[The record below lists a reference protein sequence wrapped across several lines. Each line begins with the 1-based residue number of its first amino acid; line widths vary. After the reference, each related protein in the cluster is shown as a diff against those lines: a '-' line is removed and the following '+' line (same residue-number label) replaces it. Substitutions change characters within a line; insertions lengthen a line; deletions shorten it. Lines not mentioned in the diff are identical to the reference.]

1 MAIAQ
6 LKTGKSGGE
15 DLLINELFVNAKDIL
30 CPYICNLF
38 NFIFKAGVFPE
49 AWTEGLLVPLHKKG
63 DINLPDNYRGIT
75 LLSSLG
81 KLFTRVI
88 NNRLESWAE
97 EYGVYIEA
105 QYGFRKG
112 RGTVDC
118 IFVLSE
124 LVNNFVNSGKKLYA
138 FFVDFR
144 KAFDFVVRDNLWYK
158 LLCYGVNGNILKIII
173 SMYRCVKTKIYV
185 NGQKS
190 QSFEYKLGVRQGEC
204 LSPFL
209 FAMYINDMECALS
222 RANTGVT
229 IDDVK
234 LFLLFYADDAVIFA
248 ESIEELQNGIDI
260 LHDYCNR
267 WKLILNTEKSQI
279 VCFKKGRRSCH
290 EKWKYGEKE
299 LNVVTSLSYLGIRV
313 SATGSFHQ
321 AQKTLAAQASKAVFS
336 LSKNLNNFPG
346 LKPKHSME
354 LFDKLISPI
363 LNYGSEVWGFHDAP
377 EIEKVHLKFCKNILG
392 VKTSVQ
398 NDFVYGELH
407 RLPMKY
413 ARTVNIL
420 KYWLK
425 IVHGEKSLYV
435 NTCYLSSL
443 KMLDASDTNCWAR
456 CVKCMLESNGFSDV
470 WLCQGVG
477 DLDFFVKI
485 FTERL
490 SDVFFQNWSERLSM
504 SSRAIFYKSIKLNWS
519 FGQYLELVNVTQH
532 RKSLCKLIVSSHRL
546 RIETG
551 RWERPPVP
559 REMRQCEI
567 CHQGVEDEFHFV
579 CVCPAYVHIR
589 KKYIKQY
596 YWKRPSMFKLVQ
608 LFNTEN
614 RKALN
619 GLAKYVYQAFNLR
632 SELTRTWKMSHLTPP
647 VALKVCL

>member
-1 MAIAQ
+1 
-6 LKTGKSGGE
+6 
-15 DLLINELFVNAKDIL
+15 
-30 CPYICNLF
+30 
-38 NFIFKAGVFPE
+38 
-49 AWTEGLLVPLHKKG
+49 
-63 DINLPDNYRGIT
+63 
-75 LLSSLG
+75 
-81 KLFTRVI
+81 
-88 NNRLESWAE
+88 
-97 EYGVYIEA
+97 
-105 QYGFRKG
+105 
-112 RGTVDC
+112 
-118 IFVLSE
+118 
-124 LVNNFVNSGKKLYA
+124 
-138 FFVDFR
+138 
-144 KAFDFVVRDNLWYK
+144 
-158 LLCYGVNGNILKIII
+158 
-173 SMYRCVKTKIYV
+173 
-185 NGQKS
+185 
-190 QSFEYKLGVRQGEC
+190 
-204 LSPFL
+204 
-209 FAMYINDMECALS
+209 MYINALECALS
-222 RANTGVT
+222 RGNTGVT

-248 ESIEELQNGIDI
+248 ESIEELQNGINI
-260 LHDYCNR
+260 FHDYCNR
-267 WKLILNTEKSQI
+267 WKLMLNTEKSQI
-279 VCFKKGRRSCH
+279 VFFKKGRQRSH

-321 AQKTLAAQASKAVFS
+321 AQKTLTAQASKAVFS
-336 LSKNLNNFPG
+336 LS
-346 LKPKHSME
+346 
-354 LFDKLISPI
+354 
-363 LNYGSEVWGFHDAP
+363 
-377 EIEKVHLKFCKNILG
+377 KNILG

-425 IVHGEKSLYV
+425 IVRGEKSLYV

-477 DLDFFVKI
+477 DRDLFVKI

-490 SDVFFQNWSERLSM
+490 SDVFFQNWSEILSM
-504 SSRAIFYKSIKLNWS
+504 SSRAIFYKCIKLNWS
-519 FGQYLELVNVTQH
+519 FVQYLELVNVTQH

-596 YWKRPSMFKLVQ
+596 HWKRPSMFKLVQ

-614 RKALN
+614 RKAFN
-619 GLAKYVYQAFNLR
+619 GLA
-632 SELTRTWKMSHLTPP
+632 
-647 VALKVCL
+647 

>member
-1 MAIAQ
+1 M
-6 LKTGKSGGE
+6 KTGKNGRE

-38 NFIFKAGVFPE
+38 NFIFKDGVFPE

-75 LLSSLG
+75 LLSSLR

-105 QYGFRKG
+105 HYGFRKG

-124 LVNNFVNSGKKLYA
+124 LVNNFVNSGKKLYS

-158 LLCYGVNGNILKIII
+158 LLCYGVNGNILKIIM

-190 QSFEYKLGVRQGEC
+190 QSVEYKLGVRQREC
-204 LSPFL
+204 LSPFV

-222 RANTGVT
+222 RGNTGVT

-234 LFLLFYADDAVIFA
+234 LLLLFYADDAVIFA
-248 ESIEELQNGIDI
+248 ESIEELQNDINI

-267 WKLILNTEKSQI
+267 WKLMLNTEKSQI
-279 VCFKKGRRSCH
+279 VCFRKGRRSCH

-313 SATGSFHQ
+313 SAIGSFHQ
-321 AQKTLAAQASKAVFS
+321 AQK
-336 LSKNLNNFPG
+336 N
-346 LKPKHSME
+346 
-354 LFDKLISPI
+354 IS
-363 LNYGSEVWGFHDAP
+363 H
-377 EIEKVHLKFCKNILG
+377 
-392 VKTSVQ
+392 Q
-398 NDFVYGELH
+398 
-407 RLPMKY
+407 
-413 ARTVNIL
+413 
-420 KYWLK
+420 
-425 IVHGEKSLYV
+425 
-435 NTCYLSSL
+435 
-443 KMLDASDTNCWAR
+443 
-456 CVKCMLESNGFSDV
+456 
-470 WLCQGVG
+470 
-477 DLDFFVKI
+477 
-485 FTERL
+485 
-490 SDVFFQNWSERLSM
+490 
-504 SSRAIFYKSIKLNWS
+504 
-519 FGQYLELVNVTQH
+519 
-532 RKSLCKLIVSSHRL
+532 
-546 RIETG
+546 
-551 RWERPPVP
+551 
-559 REMRQCEI
+559 I
-567 CHQGVEDEFHFV
+567 CHQGFEDEFHFV
-579 CVCPAYVHIR
+579 CVCPACVHIR

-619 GLAKYVYQAFNLR
+619 GLAKYVYQAFNVR
-632 SELTRTWKMSHLTPP
+632 NELTKTWKMSHLTPSCSFGS
-647 VALKVCL
+647 VLANDFGNCDVKFVVYISLSNTCCYVIGMLKL